1 MKVHK
6 NKWGIYLKTGLNYL
20 LYEERPDKSFVLL
33 EELIKEHPVLC
44 ITTIYPEKLRKMYDL
59 EAAAIVWLTDSEG
72 GDDTV
77 RPERLDFELSKGVMN
92 FVTDNPGCVV
102 LIEGCEYLM
111 LENDFKNV
119 KKFFK
124 RINDLGSVN
133 GSTIMVSV
141 SPDAFDRETVAA
153 FSKDFD
159 KACKPEELSE
169 KIPETAPA
177 KTEKESPKPQPTP
190 PQPAKQPEVASQP
203 PTEEPSES
211 TTDLLAKADR
221 YMKKRDYNQAVSFYD
236 KLLRSEPHNTR
247 ALFNKAVCLQM
258 SNRLQEAVKVYDQ
271 LLEINPRDIDC
282 LINKGLALRKMG
294 DMQGAVETYRKAGE
308 INPGDST
315 VWNNLGIA
323 LKSMGK
329 WEEAI
334 DVYDKGLSA
343 RPNDAG
349 LWSNKGVALKEAGR
363 LQEALDCYN
372 KALAID
378 PSRTMTK
385 QNKSLLE
392 EEMKR
397 N

>member
-1 MKVHK
+1 M
-6 NKWGIYLKTGLNYL
+6 KTGLNYL
-20 LYEERPDKSFVLL
+20 LYEERPDESFVLL
-33 EELIKEHPVLC
+33 EGLIKKDHPVLC
-44 ITTIYPEKLRKMYDL
+44 ITTIYPEKLRKLYDL

-92 FVTDNPGCVV
+92 FITDNPGCVV

-124 RINDLGSVN
+124 RINDLASVN
-133 GSTIMVSV
+133 ESTIMVSV
-141 SPDAFDRETVAA
+141 SPAAFDRETVAA

-159 KACKPEELSE
+159 MACEPEELKE
-169 KIPETAPA
+169 KPPEKPIPKEE
-177 KTEKESPKPQPTP
+177 KTPKPAPERADKPTG
-190 PQPAKQPEVASQP
+190 QSVTSTN
-203 PTEEPSES
+203 TEATGES
-211 TTDLLAKADR
+211 TTDLLSTADM
-221 YMKKRDYNQAVSFYD
+221 YMKKRDYGRAISFYD
-236 KLLRSEPHNTR
+236 KLLLKEPKNTR

-258 SNRLQEAVKVYDQ
+258 SSRLPEAVNVYDQ
-271 LLEINPRDIDC
+271 LLDVNPRDIDC

-294 DMQGAVETYRKAGE
+294 DMQAAVETYRKAGE
-308 INPGDST
+308 INPSDST

-334 DVYDKGLSA
+334 ESYDKGLSA

-349 LWSNKGVALKEAGR
+349 LWSNKGVALKESGR
-363 LQEALDCYN
+363 LQEALECYN

-378 PSRTMTK
+378 PTRASTK
-385 QNKSLLE
+385 QNKMLLE
-392 EEMKR
+392 EEIKR
-397 N
+397 G